1 MFLHKS
7 DGGIRVKFRDGDVAN
22 VRLAN
27 GEEGLV
33 RIVGNSH
40 NGRYPVQSLDSK
52 GNLAG
57 QTWME
62 GEHELLPTRKPGF
75 NIRGLVFTTSANH
88 HSEEGE
94 IIATGE
100 GPKNQ
105 AFYRVKFADGH
116 AEWFSE
122 NDVFIE
128 TKEKEATK

>member
-1 MFLHKS
+1 MTFK
-7 DGGIRVKFRDGDVAN
+7 DGDVAN

-33 RIVGNSH
+33 RIMGNI
-40 NGRYPVQSLDSK
+40 NEGKYPVQSLDSK
-52 GNLAG
+52 GTLAG
-57 QTWME
+57 HAWTE
-62 GEHELLPTRKPGF
+62 KEHELLPIKKPGF
-75 NIRGLVFTTSANH
+75 NIRGLVFTTSASH
-88 HSEEGE
+88 RGEEGE
-94 IIATGE
+94 IIALGE

-122 NDVFIE
+122 NDVFLE